1 MHSDSAI
8 EAQPKKPS
16 TKEVTISKPV
26 AVEMTVNSVPFTKA
40 KMTKQNN
47 KKNDPKQN
55 LLRQTKYFD
64 HSKYHDVPS
73 ANDIPMDLFDWNHN
87 QSSKLKVGQY
97 NNSHSLKT
105 TFLPNL

>member
-1 MHSDSAI
+1 
-8 EAQPKKPS
+8 
-16 TKEVTISKPV
+16 
-26 AVEMTVNSVPFTKA
+26 MTVNSVPFTKA

-73 ANDIPMDLFDWNHN
+73 ANDIPMDLFD
-87 QSSKLKVGQY
+87 
-97 NNSHSLKT
+97 
-105 TFLPNL
+105 